1 MEHVRLTSDVDRV
14 LHIALSEED
23 WKAFLAVAPQ
33 PVSGVKERIQ
43 EAIAARVA
51 DESQNSKAES

>member
-14 LHIALSEED
+14 LHIPLSEED

-33 PVSGVKERIQ
+33 PVTWLRERIQ
-43 EAIAARVA
+43 EAIAGQAAER
-51 DESQNSKAES
+51 DNSKLES

>member
-14 LHIALSEED
+14 LHIPLSEED

-33 PVSGVKERIQ
+33 PVSWLRDRIR
-43 EAIAARVA
+43 EAIAGQAA
-51 DESQNSKAES
+51 ETQNAKLES

>member
-14 LHIALSEED
+14 LHIPLSEED

-33 PVSGVKERIQ
+33 PVSWVRDRIQ
-43 EAIAARVA
+43 EAIASRDAGDSQKSKV
-51 DESQNSKAES
+51 ES

>member
-14 LHIALSEED
+14 LHIPLSEED

-33 PVSGVKERIQ
+33 PVSWLREKIQ
-43 EAIAARVA
+43 EAITGSGKVA
-51 DESQNSKAES
+51 KVEQVKE